1 LRAPCPE
8 WGGRSG
14 RCGVQSA
21 GLPGASSG
29 VRRGPLTGANIGM
42 RLVAV
47 AGSKTKGAAA
57 SARPEGL
64 GTWTGLPDWE
74 GERAMNGR

>member
-1 LRAPCPE
+1 M
-8 WGGRSG
+8 
-14 RCGVQSA
+14 
-21 GLPGASSG
+21 PGASSG

-47 AGSKTKGAAA
+47 AGSNTKGAVA
-57 SARPEGL
+57 SATPEGL